1 MKNTIL
7 TLAAILFMVSAFPAM
22 ALDLHS
28 ARSSGLVG
36 EARDGYAEVIVDRA
50 DVQSLVADVN
60 AKRKAEYAR
69 ISQENGQSV
78 DVVAKL
84 AAEKI
89 INRLNAGEYFEAA
102 DGSWKKR

>member
-1 MKNTIL
+1 MKKISL
-7 TLAAILFMVSAFPAM
+7 IALFMAVSLALPAW

-28 ARSSGLVG
+28 ARAAGQVG
-36 EARDGYAEVIVDRA
+36 EKADGYVEALKA
-50 DVQSLVADVN
+50 TPDVNALVAEVN

-69 ISQENGQSV
+69 ISKENGQSV

-84 AAEKI
+84 AAGEI
-89 INRLNAGEYFEAA
+89 IKGLPAGASYQGG